1 MPKRGAGPPAGAR
14 PAALTAN
21 KGDRRMKKLVSAAL
35 LLPCLAAAGPPL
47 VEEGPAVT
55 IVAPGPAS
63 STSVCRS
70 GNGYNTNAAGFYD
83 LSPGLESYAVLI
95 EPTACPT
102 CDRGFAFTR
111 VWALLRLNAGAAFR
125 IAASVADVIDSED
138 GCRKPGAVQA
148 TSNHGYVSG
157 LAATGGYLVY
167 LNWAGPCID
176 PGRPYFL
183 IFSFTY
189 IVGGVAGPYIDNNG
203 IAAGRSFRDT
213 GAGWIDLSTAFAG
226 DPFVWAETDC
236 CSAPV
241 GLEPTNWGSAKSLF
255 R

>member
-1 MPKRGAGPPAGAR
+1 MS
-14 PAALTAN
+14 N
-21 KGDRRMKKLVSAAL
+21 EGDRRMKKLVFAAL
-35 LLPCLAAAGPPL
+35 LIPCLAVAGPIL

-55 IVAPGPAS
+55 IADYGPAPAA
-63 STSVCRS
+63 SVCRS
-70 GNGYNTNAAGFYD
+70 GNFYNTNAAGFYE
-83 LSPGLESYAVLI
+83 LNPGLESYAVLI
-95 EPTACPT
+95 DPTACPT
-102 CDRGFAFTR
+102 CDQGFAFTR
-111 VWALLRLNAGAAFR
+111 VWTLLRLNAGAAFR
-125 IAASVADVIDSED
+125 ISASVADVIDSGD

-157 LAATGGYLVY
+157 IAATGGYLVY
-167 LNWAGPCID
+167 LNWASPCID

-189 IVGGVAGPYIDNNG
+189 IVGGVTGPYIDNNG
-203 IAAGRSFRDT
+203 VTAGRSFRDA

-241 GLEPTNWGSAKSLF
+241 ALETTSWGSAKSLF